1 MLNQVFFLKILQ
13 VSSFS
18 AVLYNISPL
27 LFVFLIVYAF
37 CGTVL
42 TTCIFGRPLVQI
54 TYDILAKEA
63 NL

>member
-1 MLNQVFFLKILQ
+1 M
-13 VSSFS
+13 
-18 AVLYNISPL
+18 LYNISPL